1 MNPLFGNI
9 NPQQMMMNMM
19 LQKNPQLG
27 QMWQTFQQNPNQ
39 YMGQINQIKQSLLTG
54 QPVNGKVFDSQ
65 QFTQIAKQMGASDA
79 DIQNFLNNIKK

>member
-19 LQKNPQLG
+19 LQSNPQLG
-27 QMWQTFQQNPNQ
+27 QMWKTFQQNPSQ
-39 YMGQINQIKQSLLTG
+39 YMGQINQIKQSLITG

-65 QFTQIAKQMGASDA
+65 QFTQMAKQMGASDA